1 MKASRMFFAVC
12 AVLMT
17 FFMSMVLQAPA
28 AAEDQSAF
36 NEWLDARLVVTFADS
51 MTGCRVNG
59 TFDVHKMGYQN
70 ITCKAD
76 DLRNV
81 YAAGSSDDRWKMVDA
96 LENFID
102 DQSASMVDFF
112 SGDATITPHDAACD
126 VSTLAQDSNA
136 SDAYNPVRFYKDF
149 DISFKPS
156 FFKMSNESQM
166 KAVRAFL
173 VMGAKV
179 TVSDIK
185 LSSNNGWNT
194 TFKYVL
200 PQGFSFESTSVDNA
214 SCGTPVI
221 GDGGAS
227 VSQTIDN
234 VQGGRGQCL
243 LNMTI
248 SYDNAPAL
256 SSRIEVAI
264 DMKTLEADVFKIIS
278 GSMQATSKLEIS
290 VDVYMV
296 NVPSDMEIPATINMR
311 HINSD
316 ALRLALNEGL
326 IERRYFDNI
335 KEKLLGTMS
344 SALEGMAGGEL
355 TMELDEEALKAS
367 LDVPV
372 DVNDMRGGKPIVF
385 KVKPFEITLGT
396 KKSGVQAALVNLPKF
411 SFSFPPMD
419 YGDVTY
425 RIIFPS
431 GIEVVSVEG
440 ATAGKTSDG
449 RQYIKAE
456 AASGTSTQIS
466 VVMGVGFGFILGAVW
481 PFLVGILLVVAVII
495 AVAVIRRAQKKTIK

>member
-1 MKASRMFFAVC
+1 MVFPAC
-12 AVLMT
+12 AVLAML
-17 FFMSMVLQAPA
+17 FMSMVLQAPA

-59 TFDVHKMGYQN
+59 TFDVHKMGYRS

-81 YAAGSSDDRWKMVDA
+81 YAAGSSDDRRTMIDA

-102 DQSASMVDFF
+102 NQSASMVNFF

-179 TVSDIK
+179 AVKDIK
-185 LSSNNGWNT
+185 LFSNKGWNT
-194 TFKYVL
+194 TFRFVL
-200 PQGFSFESTSVDNA
+200 PQGFSFENA
-214 SCGTPVI
+214 SASASHGAPVI
-221 GDGGAS
+221 GDGGSS

-234 VQGGRGQCL
+234 VQGGKAQCL

-256 SSRIEVAI
+256 SSHIEVAI
-264 DMKTLEADVFKIIS
+264 DMKALEADVFKIIS

-296 NVPSDMEIPATINMR
+296 NVPSDMEIPATISMR
-311 HINSD
+311 CINSD

-396 KKSGVQAALVNLPKF
+396 KKSGAQAALVNLPEF